1 MNGSVDERT
10 EIKTVM
16 ATGTFDIIH
25 PGHGFFLEEAKK
37 LGGENAR
44 LVVVLARDS
53 TVRARKRTPIIG
65 ERQRLEV
72 VRMLKPVDDA
82 YLGSETDMFEIV
94 HRLKPDIIAIG
105 PDQKF
110 DIDELRDELRRR
122 GLECEVKRVG
132 KYRRSELDSTCKII
146 KKIRKM
152 EFDEDAL
159 KNC

>member
-1 MNGSVDERT
+1 M
-10 EIKTVM
+10 KTVM

-25 PGHGFFLEEAKK
+25 PGHGFFLKEAKK

-65 ERQRLEV
+65 EKQRLEV
-72 VRMLKPVDDA
+72 VRMLKPVDEA

-110 DIDELRDELRRR
+110 DINELRDELRRR
-122 GLECEVKRVG
+122 GLDCEVKRV
-132 KYRRSELDSTCKII
+132 
-146 KKIRKM
+146 
-152 EFDEDAL
+152 
-159 KNC
+159 